1 MARIEEKI
9 AEIADTPLR
18 QAIAEEVAKLKK
30 RTRFGLVFEEHQ
42 PEVVPV
48 HGARIKRGERVAK
61 KTGSLTEVWRVL
73 KIAEG
78 QALCEKEKVKAGKT
92 DEVGE
97 RETFAIEQLV
107 VVRRMGEAIYPALT
121 PMNAVSNGDPAQPHH
136 ILIEAD
142 NYHALQ
148 LLLFPYEGKL
158 DCIYID
164 PPYNTGARDWKYNN
178 NYVDGNDAWQHS
190 KWLTFMA
197 RRLKLARRLLK
208 PDTGVLIVTIDEHEV
223 HHLGCL
229 LEQEFPDAYVQ
240 MATIV
245 INQKGVSQGRL
256 ARAEEYALF
265 VFMPQAYLETHHDDL
280 LSPDRSNE
288 KRFMTPRWEWLLR
301 GGSNSKREDRPKLFF
316 PIYVDPIRQAIT
328 GIGDPLPLDQL
339 PDLDAAVDGTIA
351 WPVRTDGSLGNWQV
365 SPPSLREL
373 WELGY
378 VRLGGFDKKRRTWT
392 VQYLNRGT
400 RARIERGEIIVVGRN
415 DVTGAVQLEY
425 SGDEAKRRYIKTVW
439 HRGTHDSGIYGSS
452 VLRSILG
459 GESKFSFPKSIYAV
473 RDAIAAVVRDKP
485 NALLA
490 DFFAGSGTTMNAVNL
505 LNATD
510 GGQRQCILVTNNEVS
525 EEEARNLTAQGLQP
539 GQDEWDQYGIC
550 RSVTWP
556 RSKFTI
562 LGRRDDGTPLP
573 GDYLTG
579 KQVTREKSRSVRQ
592 LGFAEGRNL
601 TVPQRKQVAALLP
614 AVPQSKVTDAPWFLD
629 DDIAVSVLWDVQ
641 QAASWLEELAEASHV
656 TEVCV
661 VTMEGR
667 LFNALKAQVVETLGP
682 QEVSEDE
689 KRPMA
694 DGFAANLEYFRLDFL
709 DPQEIQMGRQF
720 AAILPLLWMMA
731 GARGPRPAAPD
742 PHAPWLLPTDCP
754 FAVLMQETRFKDF
767 VRHVDERSDITHVFV
782 VTNSQDTVYKLR
794 HEWPALRV
802 VQLYKDYLENFR
814 INVSENPAS

>member
-9 AEIADTPLR
+9 AEIANADLR

-42 PEVVPV
+42 PEVVPI
-48 HGARIKRGERVAK
+48 HGARIKRDARVAL
-61 KTGSLTEVWRVL
+61 KTGNLADIWRVL
-73 KIAEG
+73 SVKDG
-78 QALCEKEKVKAGKT
+78 QAHCKKER
-92 DEVGE
+92 GE
-97 RETFAIEQLV
+97 DRDAPIHETFDINQLI

-121 PMNAVSNGDPAQPHH
+121 PINAVHNGDPAQPHH
-136 ILIEAD
+136 VLIEAD

-148 LLLFPYEGKL
+148 LMLFPYEGKV

-178 NYVDGNDAWQHS
+178 NYVDGVDAWQHS

-197 RRLKLARRLLK
+197 RRLRLAKRLLN
-208 PDTGVLIVTIDEHEV
+208 PATGVLIVTIDEHEV

-265 VFMPQAYLETHHDDL
+265 VFMPEAFLETHHDDL

-301 GGSNSKREDRPKLFF
+301 GGSNSKREDRQKLFF
-316 PIYVDPIRQAIT
+316 PIYVDPDRQAIT
-328 GIGDPLPLDQL
+328 GI
-339 PDLDAAVDGTIA
+339 
-351 WPVRTDGSLGNWQV
+351 

-373 WELGY
+373 LQLGY

-400 RARIERGEIIVVGRN
+400 RARIERGEIMIVGRN
-415 DVTGAVQLEY
+415 DITGAVQLEY
-425 SGDEAKRRYIKTVW
+425 SGDEAKRRNIKTVW

-490 DFFAGSGTTMNAVNL
+490 DFFAGSGTTLNAVNL

-510 GGQRQCILVTNNEVS
+510 GGQRQCIIVTNNEVS
-525 EEEARNLTAQGLQP
+525 EDEARNLTAQGFQP
-539 GQDEWDQYGIC
+539 GQEEWDQHGIC

-556 RSKFTI
+556 RSKFTM
-562 LGRRDDGTPLP
+562 LGKRDDGTLLP

-579 KQVTREKSRSVRQ
+579 KQVAREKARSIRQ

-601 TVPQRKQVAALLP
+601 TVPQRKQIAALLP
-614 AVPQSKVTDAPWFLD
+614 AVPQSKIDDAPWFLD
-629 DDIAVSVLWDVQ
+629 DEITVSVLWDVQ
-641 QAASWLEELAEASHV
+641 QASAWLEELAEVDHV
-656 TEVCV
+656 AEVCV
-661 VTMEGR
+661 VTMENR
-667 LFNALKAQVVETLGP
+667 L
-682 QEVSEDE
+682 
-689 KRPMA
+689 
-694 DGFAANLEYFRLDFL
+694 
-709 DPQEIQMGRQF
+709 
-720 AAILPLLWMMA
+720 
-731 GARGPRPAAPD
+731 
-742 PHAPWLLPTDCP
+742 
-754 FAVLMQETRFKDF
+754 
-767 VRHVDERSDITHVFV
+767 
-782 VTNSQDTVYKLR
+782 
-794 HEWPALRV
+794 
-802 VQLYKDYLENFR
+802 
-814 INVSENPAS
+814 

>member
-1 MARIEEKI
+1 M
-9 AEIADTPLR
+9 
-18 QAIAEEVAKLKK
+18 
-30 RTRFGLVFEEHQ
+30 
-42 PEVVPV
+42 
-48 HGARIKRGERVAK
+48 
-61 KTGSLTEVWRVL
+61 
-73 KIAEG
+73 
-78 QALCEKEKVKAGKT
+78 
-92 DEVGE
+92 
-97 RETFAIEQLV
+97 
-107 VVRRMGEAIYPALT
+107 
-121 PMNAVSNGDPAQPHH
+121 
-136 ILIEAD
+136 
-142 NYHALQ
+142 
-148 LLLFPYEGKL
+148 
-158 DCIYID
+158 
-164 PPYNTGARDWKYNN
+164 
-178 NYVDGNDAWQHS
+178 
-190 KWLTFMA
+190 
-197 RRLKLARRLLK
+197 
-208 PDTGVLIVTIDEHEV
+208 
-223 HHLGCL
+223 
-229 LEQEFPDAYVQ
+229 
-240 MATIV
+240 
-245 INQKGVSQGRL
+245 
-256 ARAEEYALF
+256 
-265 VFMPQAYLETHHDDL
+265 
-280 LSPDRSNE
+280 
-288 KRFMTPRWEWLLR
+288 LR

-316 PIYVDPIRQAIT
+316 PIYVDSVRQAIT
-328 GIGDPLPLDQL
+328 GIGDPLPLGQL
-339 PDLDAAVDGTIA
+339 PDLDAAIDGTVA

-415 DVTGAVQLEY
+415 EVSGAVQLEY

-473 RDAIAAVVRDKP
+473 RDAIAAVVRDNP

-490 DFFAGSGTTMNAVNL
+490 DFFAGSGTTLNAVNL
-505 LNATD
+505 LNAAD
-510 GGQRQCILVTNNEVS
+510 GGERQCILVTNNEVS
-525 EEEARNLTAQGLQP
+525 EEEARNLSAQGLQP
-539 GQDEWDQYGIC
+539 GQDEWDQHGIC

-562 LGRRDDGTPLP
+562 LGRRDDGAPLP

-579 KQVTREKSRSVRQ
+579 KQVAREKPRSIRQ

-601 TVPQRKQVAALLP
+601 SVPQRKQVAALLP
-614 AVPQSKVTDAPWFLD
+614 AVPQSKVDGEAWFLD

-641 QAASWLEELAEASHV
+641 QASSWLEELTDADHV

-667 LFNALKAQVVETLGP
+667 LFNALKAQIVETLGP
-682 QEVSEDE
+682 QVVSEDE
-689 KRPMA
+689 KCPLA

-731 GARGPRPAAPD
+731 GARGQRPAAPD
-742 PHAPWLLPTDCP
+742 PHAPWLVPANCP

-767 VRHVDERSDITHVFV
+767 VRHVDGRTDITHVFV

-814 INVSENPAS
+814 INISENPAS

>member
-1 MARIEEKI
+1 MARLEEKI
-9 AEIADTPLR
+9 AEIADGSLR
-18 QAIAEEVAKLKK
+18 QVIAEEVAKLKK
-30 RTRFGLVFEEHQ
+30 RTRFGLVYEEHQ

-48 HGARIKRGERVAK
+48 HGARIKRGERVALRR
-61 KTGSLTEVWRVL
+61 GSLMDIWRVVSVKDEL
-73 KIAEG
+73 AH
-78 QALCEKEKVKAGKT
+78 CEKDKDVT
-92 DEVGE
+92 VRDSFPVDHL
-97 RETFAIEQLV
+97 I
-107 VVRRMGEAIYPALT
+107 VVRRMGTAIYPALT
-121 PMNAVSNGDPAQPHH
+121 PIDAVKNGDPTLPHH

-148 LLLFPYEGKL
+148 LMLFAYEGKL

-178 NYVDGNDAWQHS
+178 NYVDSTDAWQHS

-229 LEQEFPDAYVQ
+229 LRQEFPDAHVQ

-256 ARAEEYALF
+256 ARAEEYAFF
-265 VFMPQAYLETHHDDL
+265 VFMPHAYLETHHDDL

-316 PIYVDPIRQAIT
+316 PIFVDPVRHAIT
-328 GIGDPLPLDQL
+328 GIGEPLPLDQM
-339 PDLDAAVDGTIA
+339 PDLDAASDGSVA

-373 WELGY
+373 LTLGY

-400 RARIERGEIIVVGRN
+400 RARIERKEIIVVGRSPI
-415 DVTGAVQLEY
+415 TGSVQLEY

-439 HRGTHDSGIYGSS
+439 HRGIHDSGIYGSS

-473 RDAIAAVVRDKP
+473 RDAIAAVVRNRPD
-485 NALLA
+485 ALLA
-490 DFFAGSGTTMNAVNL
+490 DFFAGSGTTLNAVNL

-525 EEEARNLTAQGLQP
+525 EEEARTLTAQGFQP
-539 GQDEWDQYGIC
+539 GQPEWDQHGIC

-562 LGRRDDGTPLP
+562 LGKRDDGTPLP

-579 KQVTREKSRSVRQ
+579 KQVARAKPRTVRQ
-592 LGFAEGRNL
+592 MGFAEGRNL
-601 TVPQRKQVAALLP
+601 AVPQRKQIAALLP
-614 AVPQSKVTDAPWFLD
+614 ALPQSKVDNAPWFLD
-629 DDIAVSVLWDVQ
+629 DEISVSILWDVQ
-641 QAASWLEELAEASHV
+641 HAKDWLEVLEEADHV
-656 TEVCV
+656 IEVYV
-661 VTMEGR
+661 VTMENR
-667 LFNALKAQVVETLGP
+667 LFTALKAHIDETFSR
-682 QEVSEDE
+682 QSVSEDE

-694 DGFAANLEYFRLDFL
+694 AGFSANLEYFRLDFL
-709 DPQEIQMGRQF
+709 EPGEVQMGRQF
-720 AAILPLLWMMA
+720 AAILPILWMIA
-731 GARGPRPAAPD
+731 GARGSRPEPPDAP
-742 PHAPWLLPTDCP
+742 APWLLPVECP

-767 VRHVDERSDITHVFV
+767 FRHVQSRGDLTHIFV
-782 VTNSQDTVYKLR
+782 VTNSIDTIYKLR
-794 HEWPALRV
+794 AEWPNLHV

-814 INVSENPAS
+814 INFSEGSAA

>member
-1 MARIEEKI
+1 MARLEDKI
-9 AEIADTPLR
+9 AEIADAGLR

-48 HGARIKRGERVAK
+48 HGARIKRGERVSLRS
-61 KTGSLTEVWRVL
+61 GNLTEIWRVL
-73 KIAEG
+73 SVRNG
-78 QALCEKEKVKAGKT
+78 QVHCEKDKDATVRATFNEK
-92 DEVGE
+92 
-97 RETFAIEQLV
+97 QMV

-121 PMNAVSNGDPAQPHH
+121 PIDAVKNGDPEEPHH
-136 ILIEAD
+136 LLIEAD

-148 LLLFPYEGKL
+148 LLLFPYEGKV

-178 NYVDGNDAWQHS
+178 NYVDGVDAWRHS

-265 VFMPQAYLETHHDDL
+265 VFMPQAYLETYHDDL
-280 LSPDRSNE
+280 LSPDRSHE

-316 PIYVDPIRQAIT
+316 PIYVDPARQSIT
-328 GIGDPLPLDQL
+328 SIGEPLPLDEM
-339 PDLDAAVDGTIA
+339 PDVDAASDGSIA

-373 WELGY
+373 LELGY
-378 VRLGGFDKKRRTWT
+378 MRLGGFDKKRRTWT

-400 RARIERGEIIVVGRN
+400 RARIERREILVVGRN
-415 DVTGAVQLEY
+415 EITGSVQLEY

-452 VLRSILG
+452 LLRSILG

-473 RDAIAAVVRDKP
+473 RDAIAAVVRDKRH
-485 NALLA
+485 ALLA
-490 DFFAGSGTTMNAVNL
+490 DFFAGSGTTLNAVNL

-510 GGQRQCILVTNNEVS
+510 GGKRQCILVTNNEVS
-525 EEEARNLTAQGLQP
+525 EEESRALTTQGFQP
-539 GQDEWDQYGIC
+539 GQPEWDQHGIC

-562 LGRRDDGTPLP
+562 LGKRDDGTPLP

-579 KQVTREKSRSVRQ
+579 KRVAREKSRTIRQ

-601 TVPQRKQVAALLP
+601 AVPQRKQVAALLP
-614 AVPQSKVTDAPWFLD
+614 DVPQSKIDDSPWFLD
-629 DDIAVSVLWDVQ
+629 DEIAVSILWDVQ
-641 QAASWLEELAEASHV
+641 QAEGWLEALAEADHV
-656 TEVCV
+656 AETHV
-661 VTMEGR
+661 VTQESR
-667 LFNALKAQVVETLGP
+667 LFAALKTQIVETLGP
-682 QEVSEDE
+682 QTVNEDE
-689 KRPMA
+689 KRSMA
-694 DGFAANLEYFRLDFL
+694 EGFAANLDYFRLDFL
-709 DPQEIQMGRQF
+709 EPGEVQMGRQF
-720 AAILPLLWMMA
+720 AAILPILWMMA
-731 GARGPRPAAPD
+731 GARGPRPEP
-742 PHAPWLLPTDCP
+742 PGGHAPWLLPAGCS

-767 VRHVDERSDITHVFV
+767 LRHVAGRGDVTHLFI
-782 VTNSQDTVYKLR
+782 VTNSTDTASKVRK
-794 HEWPALRV
+794 EWPHGRV

-814 INVSENPAS
+814 INLSENPAA